1 MGNPTMIV
9 IEEEIPPWTTT
20 DTLALLSLITLPIA
34 TAPILFAGAMPLV
47 PIAAGSIG
55 VQGVVAVPVITAAA
69 KAFFASWVVAVSAS
83 VKLSKRS

>member
-47 PIAAGSIG
+47 PIAGSIG